1 MEAPPTGRGER
12 KNYFPRNNYQKHH
25 RYGRVDMPADM
36 TRSEELRQQPPLP
49 IYVPVAN
56 DKGIPS
62 PLKIPTPSSHSTQDN
77 IHGRGFIHPHDSKL
91 EFGTLGALHMEVRNA
106 SQNQANRPYSASD
119 SKPSATLR
127 SNSPGQNPGT
137 GYKSNVMR
145 NSKPY
150 HLKDNGDFPP
160 LSS

>member
-12 KNYFPRNNYQKHH
+12 KNYFPQNNYQKHH

-36 TRSEELRQQPPLP
+36 TRSEELRQQPPLQ

-62 PLKIPTPSSHSTQDN
+62 PLKIPTPSSHSTRDN

-91 EFGTLGALHMEVRNA
+91 EFGTLGALHMEVRSA
-106 SQNQANRPYSASD
+106 SQNQANRTYSASD

-127 SNSPGQNPGT
+127 LNSPAQNPGT
-137 GYKSNVMR
+137 GYKSDVMR
-145 NSKPY
+145 
-150 HLKDNGDFPP
+150 
-160 LSS
+160 